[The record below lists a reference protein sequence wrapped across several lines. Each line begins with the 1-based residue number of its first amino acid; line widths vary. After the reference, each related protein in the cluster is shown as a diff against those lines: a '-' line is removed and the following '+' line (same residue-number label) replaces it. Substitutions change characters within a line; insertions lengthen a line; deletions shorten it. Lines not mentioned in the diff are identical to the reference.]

1 MQIHSVPFDNAEY
14 TMLPNIG
21 IGIFKL
27 SEDTIN
33 HVTSIVDKYKPDG
46 LNVDPNGGVKD
57 HNQQWLLYDDDHWFQ
72 NNVLT
77 PAVQGYLDNFGIPM
91 NNRSTHQH
99 CFTFQRWWANESSAG
114 EYQALHNHDS
124 VFSFVIWLEIPFD
137 ADKEQSVKGTF
148 HPEAGD
154 YVLTYTDIL
163 GRVRKVNKKLTTA
176 DVGTMFLF
184 PSDLYHVV
192 YPHFLTKNRR
202 RSVAGDLSFN
212 SLKLAS
218 QGPNYTSALGPTNT
232 QEDCVKEG
240 SEGRKLETLKMPNYT
255 GDY

>member
-154 YVLTYTDIL
+154 YVLTYTDII
-163 GRVRKVNKKLTTA
+163 GRIRKVNKKL
-176 DVGTMFLF
+176 DKNCEGQMFIF

-202 RSVAGDLSFN
+202 RSVAGDIALN
-212 SLKLAS
+212 SLELS
-218 QGPNYTSALGPTNT
+218 NQGPGYTSALGPTNT
-232 QEDCVKEG
+232 QEDCVKGEEKG
-240 SEGRKLETLKMPNYT
+240 LKNLRMPDYT
-255 GDY
+255 GW